1 MSGGNQALFFLVTT
15 VLELVIWVFWL
26 RLLLQVV
33 KADFY
38 NPISQ
43 FVWQATRFPTDWLKG
58 FMPSV
63 RGINLAVCVGLV
75 LSALAFVYAVVTLVG
90 TQVGVGSA
98 LLYTVLKLLVML
110 LALYTFTLFV
120 QAILSWV
127 GPGTQNPAATV
138 LWSINEP
145 LLRPVRNI
153 IPPIGGLDL
162 SPLAVIIALQ
172 VLSRLV
178 PLPGVLR

>member
-1 MSGGNQALFFLVTT
+1 MSGGNQALFFLITT

-26 RLLLQVV
+26 RVLMQAV

-43 FVWQATRFPTDWLKG
+43 FVWQATRYPTDWLQHVL
-58 FMPSV
+58 PSV
-63 RGINLAVCVGLV
+63 RGINLAAVAGL
-75 LSALAFVYAVVTLVG
+75 LIGSLLFVYAVVNLVS
-90 TQVGVGSA
+90 TQIGLVAA
-98 LLYTVLKLLVML
+98 LMYAVLKLVVML
-110 LALYTFTLFV
+110 LSLYTFTLFV

-127 GPGTQNPAATV
+127 GPGTSNPAANV

-153 IPPIGGLDL
+153 LPPIGGLDL
-162 SPLAVIIALQ
+162 SPLAVIILLQ

>member
-58 FMPSV
+58 FLPSV

-127 GPGTQNPAATV
+127 GPGTQTRRPPCCGASTSRCCALCAT
-138 LWSINEP
+138 LF
-145 LLRPVRNI
+145 R
-153 IPPIGGLDL
+153 
-162 SPLAVIIALQ
+162 PLAGLIC
-172 VLSRLV
+172 R
-178 PLPGVLR
+178 RWR

>member
-26 RLLLQVV
+26 RLLMQAV

-43 FVWQATRFPTDWLKG
+43 FVWQATRYPTDWFQRVL
-58 FMPSV
+58 PSV
-63 RGINLAVCVGLV
+63 RGINLAVAAGL
-75 LSALAFVYAVVTLVG
+75 LIGGLLFVYAVVNLVSTQISPVATLMY
-90 TQVGVGSA
+90 A
-98 LLYTVLKLLVML
+98 VLKLVVML
-110 LALYTFTLFV
+110 LSLYTFTLFV

-127 GPGTQNPAATV
+127 GPGTSNPAANV

-153 IPPIGGLDL
+153 LPPIGGLDL
-162 SPLAVIIALQ
+162 SPLAVIILLQ

>member
-43 FVWQATRFPTDWLKG
+43 FVWQASRFPTDWLQR
-58 FMPSV
+58 FMPTV
-63 RGINLAVCVGLV
+63 RGVNLAVCVGLA
-75 LSALAFVYAVVTLVG
+75 LSALAYVYAVASLINLPVD
-90 TQVGVGSA
+90 VGSA
-98 LLYTVLKLLVML
+98 TLHGGLKLLTML
-110 LALYTFTLFV
+110 LGLYTFTLFV

-127 GPGTQNPAATV
+127 GPGTQNPAANV
-138 LWSINEP
+138 LWSLNEP
-145 LLRPVRNI
+145 LLRPVRNLL
-153 IPPIGGLDL
+153 PPIGGLDL
-162 SPLAVIIALQ
+162 SPLAVILMLQ

>member
-15 VLELVIWVFWL
+15 VLDLVIWVFWL

-43 FVWQATRFPTDWLKG
+43 FVWQATRFPTDFLQR
-58 FMPSV
+58 FMPAV
-63 RGINLAVCVGLV
+63 RGINTAVCVGLA
-75 LSALAFVYAVVTLVG
+75 LSALAFVYAVVNLVG
-90 TQVGVGSA
+90 TQVSVGSA
-98 LLYTVLKLLVML
+98 LLYTVLKLLTML
-110 LALYTFTLFV
+110 LGLYTFTLFV

-127 GPGTQNPAATV
+127 GPGTQNPAANV
-138 LWSINEP
+138 LWSLNEP

-162 SPLAVIIALQ
+162 SPLAVILLLQ

>member
-1 MSGGNQALFFLVTT
+1 MLPHTHT
-15 VLELVIWVFWL
+15 
-26 RLLLQVV
+26 
-33 KADFY
+33 K
-38 NPISQ
+38 
-43 FVWQATRFPTDWLKG
+43 
-58 FMPSV
+58 
-63 RGINLAVCVGLV
+63 
-75 LSALAFVYAVVTLVG
+75 
-90 TQVGVGSA
+90 VGVGSA